1 MEVGVTKCHACHAKR
16 RGVTGDQRGPSA
28 SPDPA
33 KCHKYHACHAKRRW
47 MSPSVTPVTCKTR
60 GGCRQVP
67 RLPRKVERRHRRP
80 TGTKRVTRPSQAS
93 QVPRSATQNEGGCR
107 QVPLLSHVKRRW
119 MSPSA
124 MPATQSGAA
133 ARRHGRPTGT
143 KRVTRPSQVSYVP
156 RLPRKMKVDVAKRH
170 PCHAKRPWMSP
181 SATPATQSGTAS
193 RATNVDRLPRKT
205 TVGVAK
211 CHACH
216 AKWSGVTGN
225 QRGPSA
231 SQDQPSVT
239 STTLATQNKGGCRQV
254 PRLPRKVARRRHGR
268 PTGTKRITR
277 PSQV

>member
-1 MEVGVTKCHACHAKR
+1 M
-16 RGVTGDQRGPSA
+16 
-28 SPDPA
+28 
-33 KCHKYHACHAKRRW
+33 
-47 MSPSVTPVTCKTR
+47 
-60 GGCRQVP
+60 P
-67 RLPRKVERRHRRP
+67 RLPRKVGRRHRRP

-93 QVPRSATQNEGGCR
+93 QVP
-107 QVPLLSHVKRRW
+107 PLPRKTKVDVAKCHSCHVKRRW

-156 RLPRKMKVDVAKRH
+156 PLPRKMKVDVAKRH

>member
-1 MEVGVTKCHACHAKR
+1 VTVDVAKRHACHAKWR
-16 RGVTGDQRGPSA
+16 WVSPSATPATQSGAASRATNGDQAR
-28 SPDPA
+28 
-33 KCHKYHACHAKRRW
+33 HQTQ
-47 MSPSVTPVTCKTR
+47 PSVTSTT
-60 GGCRQVP
+60 
-67 RLPRKVERRHRRP
+67 
-80 TGTKRVTRPSQAS
+80 
-93 QVPRSATQNEGGCR
+93 SATQNEGGCR
-107 QVPLLSHVKRRW
+107 QVPLLPCETTVDVTKCHACHAKWRG
-119 MSPSA
+119 
-124 MPATQSGAA
+124 GAA

-205 TVGVAK
+205 TVDVAK

-268 PTGTKRITR
+268 PAGTKRITR

>member
-1 MEVGVTKCHACHAKR
+1 M
-16 RGVTGDQRGPSA
+16 
-28 SPDPA
+28 
-33 KCHKYHACHAKRRW
+33 
-47 MSPSVTPVTCKTR
+47 
-60 GGCRQVP
+60 P
-67 RLPRKVERRHRRP
+67 RLPRKVERRHGRP

-93 QVPRSATQNEGGCR
+93 QVP
-107 QVPLLSHVKRRW
+107 PLPRKTKVDVAKCHSCHVKRRW

-181 SATPATQSGTAS
+181 CATPATQSGTAS

-205 TVGVAK
+205 M
-211 CHACH
+211 
-216 AKWSGVTGN
+216 S
-225 QRGPSA
+225 PSA
-231 SQDQPSVT
+231 TPATQSGAASRATNGDQARDKTQPSVT
-239 STTLATQNKGGCRQV
+239 STTSATQNEGGCRQA

-268 PTGTKRITR
+268 PTGTKRVTR
-277 PSQV
+277 PSQVS